1 MSRLYDILSEIIS
14 TPKVEK
20 ITSDITISKTSS
32 TYNLL
37 SGKKFS
43 DYDLLVFVVGANS
56 TNIRRTVVVP
66 SDQWKAGATI
76 NENMLHASEATTAS
90 SYTVSICNCTYVS
103 DTALTMVAA
112 AQGAI
117 NLVRIYGVKASMGG
131 YYLTAL
137 SHLVTSVRRWS
148 HEQTWKYIKRYHRKS
163 DRPWNVCG
171 NSAHNRT
178 NNISGEYQHN
188 FNAQHNKVRVLSDR
202 HCRCSV
208 ELDRGT
214 NCVVKSNTRLL
225 VRCFKWECDYKLFCE
240 KYAHIKNSIHIHIL
254 CSLGENLTTISERGC
269 VA

>member
-1 MSRLYDILSEIIS
+1 MSRLGNILKS
-14 TPKVEK
+14 TVARTVANVSG
-20 ITSDITISKTSS
+20 TSVTLDSYTSS
-32 TYNLL
+32 
-37 SGKKFS
+37 
-43 DYDLLVFVVGANS
+43 DYTF
-56 TNIRRTVVVP
+56 P
-66 SDQWKAGATI
+66 SDGYLNAVMGTSGTARASVSIKDANGATI
-76 NENMLHASEATTAS
+76 GEMGAASNGDFPSHMLF
-90 SYTVSICNCTYVS
+90 VKKG
-103 DTALTMVAA
+103 MK
-112 AQGAI
+112 
-117 NLVRIYGVKASMGG
+117 VRVTGIGNSGHVYFIPVGGG
-131 YYLTAL
+131 YCLTAL

-171 NSAHNRT
+171 NSAYNRT

-188 FNAQHNKVRVLSDR
+188 FNTQHNKVRVLSDR

-214 NCVVKSNTRLL
+214 NCVVKSNAKLL
-225 VRCFKWECDYKLFCE
+225 VECFGWERSYKLFCE